1 MNVPTDN
8 NQPLTIVYDNLI
20 IGSSLEAVLFAHET
34 QTPLISCRLER
45 PYYFE
50 EIQDF
55 GLGSNKL
62 EIWQKYAFILSLAN
76 LMPMSDKIKH
86 IRYVDANTLKV
97 ILKADKT
104 ILVKYNRL
112 FVFDDYRF
120 YDLPNETGITTNENM
135 VIDWFHVI
143 SGRHHDFSA
152 INRDNPFINKILFYE
167 RPYGKLAT
175 PPKNALVLS
184 YLSKHQL
191 DNPKYA
197 DYVVKIKT
205 EKLMAESGIKQKGA
219 SKPAIEH
226 LRRDIIKLGRNIYDN
241 FDNVTFMYADP
252 KSTWEF
258 GNKRSKINYLRY
270 INMKLKL

>member
-1 MNVPTDN
+1 MQTSSDKH
-8 NQPLTIVYDNLI
+8 QSLTIVYDNLI

-50 EIQDF
+50 EIEDF
-55 GLGSNKL
+55 GLGNNKL
-62 EIWQKYAFILSLAN
+62 QIWQKYAFILSLAN

-104 ILVKYNRL
+104 IIVKFNRL

-135 VIDWFHVI
+135 VIDWFHVV
-143 SGRHHDFSA
+143 SGKHHDFSYLSRGSA
-152 INRDNPFINKILFYE
+152 FINKILFYE
-167 RPYGKLAT
+167 RPYGKLARA
-175 PPKNALVLS
+175 PKNALALS
-184 YLSKHQL
+184 YLSKSQL

-205 EKLMAESGIKQKGA
+205 EKLMAENGIA
-219 SKPAIEH
+219 SPTIQH
-226 LRRDIIKLGRNIYDN
+226 LQRDIIKLGRNIYEN
-241 FDNVTFMYADP
+241 FDNVTFMYAEP
-252 KSTWEF
+252 KNTWEF